1 MAFLDNSGDII
12 LDAVLTDTGRMRLA
26 KGDGTFKIVK
36 FALADDEID
45 YSLYQN
51 SNFLVD
57 GVPTAHPSG
66 SAYYDLNIL
75 MTPVLEAFTNNGS
88 GMKSKLLSIPRNN
101 LLYLPVLKLNIGDGT
116 RLSPNLNESLGNGTF
131 VVAVD
136 NDTETAY
143 ATLIGVITG
152 FTPETSSEG
161 SHTVIRVDQG
171 LDTPDISRVETIDSD
186 LKETQYIIELDNRL
200 GTVQNWYSGESSTGA
215 QSGGLVGKN
224 LAPSYIDDDN
234 IASYYVSLG
243 VDAGIVKNITPPVA
257 GRTDLVWWP
266 IQGPQGTKLAFS
278 IGASLDLSTS
288 THLFDKFGGTGI
300 ALASD
305 TNLGQD
311 YPYKYI
317 DTNIRIT
324 GATTGA
330 SIDIPI
336 RFVKND

>member
-75 MTPVLEAFTNNGS
+75 MTPVLEAFTNNMS

-101 LLYLPVLKLNIGDGT
+101 LLYLPVLKLATSGIAALKP
-116 RLSPNLNESLGNGTF
+116 LSYPSLGNGTF

-136 NDTETAY
+136 SATEGAYNDVV
-143 ATLIGVITG
+143 GVHTG
-152 FTPETSSEG
+152 FTLG
-161 SHTVIRVDQG
+161 SDGAAHGVIRVDQG
-171 LDTPDISRVETIDSD
+171 LDTEDIPRTALLDSD
-186 LKETQYIIELDNRL
+186 LKETQYIIEIDNRL
-200 GTVQNWYSGESSTGA
+200 GVIQSHPGGDVSGKELS
-215 QSGGLVGKN
+215 V
-224 LAPSYIDDDN
+224 SYIDDDH

-243 VDAGIVKNITPPVA
+243 VDDDVVKKIDPPTQNQITSGALGGWV
-257 GRTDLVWWP
+257 LK
-266 IQGPQGTKLAFS
+266 GPSGTKVTFN

-288 THLFDKFGGTGI
+288 AHLFDKFGGTGT
-300 ALASD
+300 ALQSEITVLA
-305 TNLGQD
+305 QD
-311 YPYKYI
+311 YAYKYI
-317 DTNIRIT
+317 DTNIRVT

-330 SIDIPI
+330 SIDIPV